1 MTFHQPSL
9 FLSYARVDHQDADR
23 IAQQLTGAN
32 CRVWLD
38 RSELLVADD
47 FVQGLARELARCDG
61 LVCLLTK
68 ASAASSWCQAEV
80 QRALALGLP
89 VAVVR
94 REVDAQFPDALV
106 RLLRDT
112 QALDWLGAEVP
123 SLGAQIVRARR
134 RRWIG
139 LIRRSAP
146 WVLTLMLAAMLASI
160 AVWRMDRVE
169 AAARRA
175 EVVNR
180 IATSSQMW
188 SRRELDSVL
197 APAVADP
204 ALPPLLQNLDAD
216 ATQPLAVRHNAW
228 QALAALR
235 EGREREWRR
244 LVPHIEWVDGRIR
257 GAQWTNTSYLRGS
270 VRGLEVERTT
280 IAGIVLGPG
289 PAEGKNGLTLLG
301 MRIVDS
307 DAWFLRID
315 ATQLLDVEF
324 RDVRFRGA
332 QLDLSGHAGVRF
344 VSTPANE
351 RMLTPAFTLIEDSWI
366 TQTRP
371 PPDAHVMDLAEPE
384 LEILFDG
391 VIFHR
396 THFDGHFK
404 PQWFRNSRFES
415 CVFATDLS
423 REDLVAGGNQ
433 VEGSVWVSRDE

>member
-1 MTFHQPSL
+1 
-9 FLSYARVDHQDADR
+9 LSYARVDHGDAQR
-23 IAQQLTGAN
+23 LASALTNAS
-32 CRVWLD
+32 CKVWLD
-38 RSELLVADD
+38 RNEILVGDD
-47 FVQGLARELARCDG
+47 FVRGLAHELAQSDG
-61 LVCLLTK
+61 LVCLLTIS
-68 ASAASSWCQAEV
+68 SAASSWCQAEV

-94 REVDAQFPDALV
+94 RDVDAQFPDALA

-112 QALDWLGAEVP
+112 QALDWMGPDPP
-123 SLGAQIVRARR
+123 SLGAQIIRARR

-146 WVLTLMLAAMLASI
+146 WALSLILAAMLASL

-180 IATSSQMW
+180 VSTSSAMW

-197 APAVADP
+197 APASADP
-204 ALPPLLQNLDAD
+204 TLAPLLQNLDGD
-216 ATQPLAVRHNAW
+216 ATQPSAVRHNAW
-228 QALAALR
+228 QGLAALR

-244 LVPHIEWVDGRIR
+244 LVPHIEWADGRLR
-257 GAQWTNTSYLRGS
+257 EALWNNTSYLRGS
-270 VRGLEVERTT
+270 IRSLQVERST

-289 PAEGKNGLTLLG
+289 PAEGKDGLSLLG
-301 MRIVDS
+301 VRVVDS
-307 DAWFLRID
+307 DAWFLRVD

-324 RDVRFRGA
+324 VDVRFRGA

-344 VSTPANE
+344 ISTPPNS

-366 TQTRP
+366 RQTRP
-371 PPDAHVMDLAEPE
+371 HPDAHILDLSEPE
-384 LEILFDG
+384 QEILFDG

-404 PQWFRNSRFES
+404 AQWFRNSRFES
-415 CVFATDLS
+415 CVFAADLS
-423 REDLVAGGNQ
+423 REDLIKGGNQ
-433 VEGSVWVSRDE
+433 VEASVWVNEER